1 MAPSCKARFAKNKFS
16 TTVVKLFPFLLIVS
30 KVQWETI
37 FPFRSACWGSKRF
50 PSNSLQLSPNLVEE
64 NTSKVALSD
73 SDNVGLVIPK
83 GKLGKVGQGL
93 LVADSNIDKLNGKAG
108 AITPAAAQRMMMLPP
123 LVPEGFC

>member
-1 MAPSCKARFAKNKFS
+1 MAPSSEAGLAENKLSTAVVKFPPWISGFCKA
-16 TTVVKLFPFLLIVS
+16 L
-30 KVQWETI
+30 WESI
-37 FPFRSACWGSKRF
+37 LPFRSNGWGSKRF

-64 NTSKVALSD
+64 NTSKVALND

-93 LVADSNIDKLNGKAG
+93 LVADGNIDKLNGKAG